1 LARVPGKLTAAVVVT
16 LGLAIVDAQS
26 LPLDTVLERFTTYL
40 REYETQVSELAAE
53 EQYDQWIKRRSGYG
67 GATVGRR
74 KLKSTYF
81 LVRLPDGRAWY
92 GFRDVG
98 SVDGR
103 PVPPRSRSMSEVLT
117 RRTVDAYDEAQAMTR
132 ENAKYNIGGVFRT
145 INIPLQALELLLP
158 EYRHRFDFNLAGR
171 ERVRGQD
178 AAVVGFRERVLP
190 SLISDGFGGNLPAHG
205 RVWIEPATGT
215 ILRTEL
221 VVAATYLKEMLVRVE
236 YQRDSR
242 LQMFVPVEMEEV
254 YGLDIEV
261 VHGRANYRN
270 YRRFETAGRLLT
282 DP

>member
-1 LARVPGKLTAAVVVT
+1 MPGRLTAAVVVT
-16 LGLAIVDAQS
+16 LGLGTVEAQS
-26 LPLDTVLERFTTYL
+26 LPLETVLERFSAYL

-53 EQYDQWIKRRSGYG
+53 EQYDQWIKRRPGYG

-103 PVPPRSRSMSEVLT
+103 PVPARSRSMSQLLT
-117 RRTVDAYDEAQAMTR
+117 QRTVDAYDEAQALTR

-158 EYRHRFDFNLAGR
+158 EYRHRFEFTLAGR
-171 ERVRGQD
+171 ERVRGQE

-190 SLISDGFGGNLPAHG
+190 SLISDGFGGDLPAHG

-221 VVAATYLKEMLVRVE
+221 GVVAAYLKEMLVRVE

-270 YRRFETAGRLLT
+270 YRRFETAGRLVT